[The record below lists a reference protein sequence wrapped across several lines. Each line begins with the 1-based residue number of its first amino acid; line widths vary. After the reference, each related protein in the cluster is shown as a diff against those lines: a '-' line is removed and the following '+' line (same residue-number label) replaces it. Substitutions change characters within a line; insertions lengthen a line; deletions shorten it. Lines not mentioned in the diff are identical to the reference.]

1 MYSFFK
7 EKKRLSITF
16 FAFLFSLTSF
26 AQLTTLSGTVNDT
39 TEKKPLAM
47 ASVNILRAK
56 DSVLVKTVRTSSKG
70 TFAVSN
76 IPAGNYIIMV
86 SYPQYA
92 DFTDKLMLSSEP
104 STLTIALDTKAHLL
118 KEVIVKNTVSAIRV
132 KGDTTEYKADS
143 FYVTPNA
150 DVQELLKKMPG
161 IQVNAKGEI
170 TAQGEKVNKVL
181 VDGEEFFSDDPAVV
195 TKNLRAD
202 VVDKVQVFD
211 KKSDQAVFTGIDDG
225 QKSKTINLQLKE
237 DKKNGYFG
245 KAEAGSNFNQ
255 FGNGKLM
262 TNAFKGKRKIAG
274 YVTTD
279 NTKFDNL
286 NWDEAQNYGD
296 GSGMITEFG
305 DGGMSMIMT
314 TSGDG
319 DEGGYTGFPNQQS
332 AGATFS
338 NKFEKG
344 SVNTSA
350 QYNRLLVNGI
360 TGSYSKTI
368 LPTNSIVNNTQ
379 STQRS
384 EKKKYKLNT
393 TDQWGTDSTG
403 LFKLT
408 LKAASVVS
416 ENTNSFSGGSYI
428 PETGAQLNGT
438 ARTTSNNTTDK
449 TLSGSL
455 SYRLRFAKKGR
466 TISVNS
472 DFNFGDKAQSGLL
485 NAHNDYFGAS
495 NVVVKSET
503 IAQNKELAQVTSATS
518 INGVYTEPLG
528 KNSFLILNYKI
539 GIAGNISERNTF
551 DAKAG
556 QQQIKVDSLSN
567 HFKFNTVNNS
577 GNISYR
583 YAVKKV
589 NFNIGTGIGAA
600 SYSLFDYATN
610 ASRTVRFT
618 NFIPSATFNFT
629 PKQQKKFVLSYLG
642 TTQNPTLLQIQP
654 IIDNTDPLN
663 ISVGNANL
671 RQSFTNK
678 FSFNFN
684 SFKVMKSKYIQFSGS
699 FSNTNDAIAT
709 ASTIDAF
716 GKSINQYINVDG
728 NYNYGAGFYYDFE
741 LFKGINFGVNTG
753 INGGRYNNIVNGIKN
768 ANDNTSTRLGMQLS
782 YWGDKKVNFWSS
794 FTASNNKTVS
804 SIRPGASTNYWSY
817 NNNSNFQFKFKKAK
831 FYIDLSTD
839 ITVYQKSAAFPSQR
853 NIYLVHPSLRKVI
866 SKNDKW
872 EAKLMVYDVFNQN
885 QFVDRNI
892 SSNFISETTNN
903 GIRRYAL
910 FSIIY
915 NFSKNGKPM
924 SMGF

>member
-1 MYSFFK
+1 MNLLFLGQ
-7 EKKRLSITF
+7 KRLTLTF
-16 FAFLFSLTSF
+16 FSVLFSLATF
-26 AQLTTLSGTVNDT
+26 AQNSSITGTVKDT
-39 TEKKPLAM
+39 TEKKNLAM

-70 TFAVSN
+70 EFA
-76 IPAGNYIIMV
+76 IERIAAGNYIVMV

-92 DFTDKLMLSSEP
+92 DFTDKITVGATPTVLN
-104 STLTIALDTKAHLL
+104 IAIDTKAHIL

-245 KAEAGSNFNQ
+245 KAEVGSNFNQ

-296 GSGMITEFG
+296 GGGITTEFG
-305 DGGMSMIMT
+305 DGGMSMVMI
-314 TSGDG
+314 SGDG
-319 DEGGYTGFPNQQS
+319 EDGGSTGFPNQQS

-338 NKFEKG
+338 NKFDKG

-350 QYNRLLVNGI
+350 QYNRLIVNGL
-360 TGSYSKTI
+360 TSSYSKTI
-368 LPTNSIVNNTQ
+368 LPNNSIVNNTN
-379 STQRS
+379 SSQRN
-384 EKKKYKLNT
+384 EKKKYKFTT

-408 LKAASVVS
+408 LKAANVLSD
-416 ENTNSFSGGSYI
+416 NITNFSGGSYI
-428 PETGAQLNGT
+428 PETGAQLNNT
-438 ARTTSNNTTDK
+438 ARTTSNSTNDK
-449 TLSGSL
+449 TLNGSI

-472 DFNFGDKAQSGLL
+472 DFNFGDKTQDGLL
-485 NAHNDYFGAS
+485 NAQNDYFNAS
-495 NVVVKSET
+495 NVVVKRET
-503 IAQNKELAQVTSATS
+503 IAQTKALSQLTSAGSVNT
-518 INGVYTEPLG
+518 VYTEPLG
-528 KNSFLILNYKI
+528 KNSFLIFNYKI
-539 GIAGNISERNTF
+539 GLAGNNSERNTF
-551 DAKAG
+551 DDRAG
-556 QQQIKVDSLSN
+556 QPKIKVDTLSN

-589 NFNIGTGIGAA
+589 NFNIGTGIGSAK
-600 SYSLFDYATN
+600 YSMFDYATN
-610 ASRTVRFT
+610 SSRTVNFT

-629 PKQQKKFVLSYLG
+629 PKQQKKLVLSYVG
-642 TTQNPTLLQIQP
+642 NTQNPTLLQIQP

-663 ISVGNANL
+663 ITVGNANL

-678 FSFNFN
+678 FSMNFN
-684 SFKVMKSKYIQFSGS
+684 SFKVMKSKYVQFSGS

-716 GKSINQYINVDG
+716 GKSINQYVNVDG

-741 LFKGINFGVNTG
+741 LYKGINFGVNTG
-753 INGGRYNNIVNGIKN
+753 VNGGRYNNIVNGIN
-768 ANDNTSTRLGMQLS
+768 NTNDNISTRLGIQLS
-782 YWGDKKVNFWSS
+782 YWGDKKINFWSS
-794 FTASNNKTVS
+794 FDASNNKTVS
-804 SIRPGASTNYWSY
+804 SIRQGASTNFWSY
-817 NNNSNFQFKFKKAK
+817 RNNSNVQFKFKKAK
-831 FYIDLSTD
+831 FFIDLSTD
-839 ITVYQKSAAFPSQR
+839 ITVYQKSAAFPNQR
-853 NIYLVHPSLRKVI
+853 NIYLVHPSMRKVI

-872 EAKLMVYDVFNQN
+872 EAKLMVYDLFNQN

-892 SSNFISETTNN
+892 TSNFISETTNN

>member
-1 MYSFFK
+1 MNLSFQGQK
-7 EKKRLSITF
+7 SL
-16 FAFLFSLTSF
+16 ALFLFSFLISVATF
-26 AQLTTLSGTVNDT
+26 AQISSIKGTVKDT
-39 TEKKPLAM
+39 TEKKVLSL
-47 ASVNILRAK
+47 ASVNVLRAK
-56 DSVLVKTVRTSSKG
+56 DSVLVKTVRTSNNG
-70 TFAVSN
+70 EFN
-76 IPAGNYIIMV
+76 IASLPVGDYIVMV

-92 DFTDKLMLSSEP
+92 DFTDKITLSSTP
-104 STLTIALDTKAHLL
+104 LTLSIAIDTKAHIL

-296 GSGMITEFG
+296 GGGITTEFG

-314 TSGDG
+314 SGDG
-319 DEGGYTGFPNQQS
+319 EEGGSTGFPNQQS

-338 NKFEKG
+338 NKFDKG

-350 QYNRLLVNGI
+350 QYNRLIVNGL
-360 TGSYSKTI
+360 TSSYSKTI
-368 LPTNSIVNNTQ
+368 LPTNSIVNNTN
-379 STQRS
+379 SAQRT
-384 EKKKYKLNT
+384 EKKKYKLST

-408 LKAASVVS
+408 LKAASVIS
-416 ENTNSFSGGSYI
+416 DNTNSFTGGSFI
-428 PETGAQLNGT
+428 PETGANLNNT
-438 ARTTSNNTTDK
+438 ARTTRNSTNDK
-449 TLSGSL
+449 TLNGSL

-472 DFNFGDKAQSGLL
+472 DFNFGDKTQDGLL
-485 NAHNDYFGAS
+485 QAQNDYFNAS
-495 NVVVKSET
+495 NVIIKQET
-503 IAQNKELAQVTSATS
+503 IAQTKALTQLTSAGS
-518 INGVYTEPLG
+518 VNSVYTEPLG
-528 KNSFLILNYKI
+528 KNSFLIFNYKI
-539 GIAGNISERNTF
+539 GLAGNNSERNTF
-551 DAKAG
+551 DDRAG
-556 QQQIKVDSLSN
+556 QPKIKVDTLSN

-589 NFNIGTGIGAA
+589 NFNIGTGIGSAK
-600 SYSLFDYATN
+600 YSLFDYATN
-610 ASRTVRFT
+610 ASRAVNFT

-629 PKQQKKFVLSYLG
+629 PKQQKKFILSYVG
-642 TTQNPTLLQIQP
+642 NTQNPSLLQIQP

-663 ISVGNANL
+663 ITVGNANL
-671 RQSFTNK
+671 RQSFTNR
-678 FSFNFN
+678 FSFNYTT
-684 SFKVMKSKYIQFSGS
+684 FKIIKNKYIQLSGS

-709 ASTIDAF
+709 SSTIDAF
-716 GKSINQYINVDG
+716 GKSVNQYVNVDG
-728 NYNYGAGFYYDFE
+728 NYNYGSGFYYDFE
-741 LFKGINFGVNTG
+741 LFKGINFGMNTG

-768 ANDNTSTRLGMQLS
+768 TNDNISTRFGISFSQ
-782 YWGDKKVNFWSS
+782 WGDKKINFWSS
-794 FTASNNKTVS
+794 FDASNNKTVS
-804 SIRPGASTNYWSY
+804 SIRPGASTNFWTYR
-817 NNNSNFQFKFKKAK
+817 NNANIQFKFKKAK
-831 FYIDLSTD
+831 FFIDLSTD
-839 ITVYQKSAAFPSQR
+839 ITVYQKTATFPNQR
-853 NIYLVHPSLRKVI
+853 NIYLVHPSMRKVI

-872 EAKLMVYDVFNQN
+872 EAKLMIYDIFNQN

-892 SSNFISETTNN
+892 TSNFISETTNN

>member
-1 MYSFFK
+1 MYLSFQGQK
-7 EKKRLSITF
+7 SLALT
-16 FAFLFSLTSF
+16 LFSFLISFATF
-26 AQLTTLSGTVNDT
+26 AQLSSIKGSVKDT
-39 TEKKPLAM
+39 TEKKVLYL
-47 ASVNILRAK
+47 ASVNVLRAK
-56 DSVLVKTVRTSSKG
+56 DSVLVKTVRTSNNG
-70 TFAVSN
+70 EFN
-76 IPAGNYIIMV
+76 IASLPVGNYIVMV

-92 DFTDKLMLSSEP
+92 DFTDKITVGAAPTVLN
-104 STLTIALDTKAHLL
+104 IAIDTKAHIL

-161 IQVNAKGEI
+161 IQVNARGEI

-237 DKKNGYFG
+237 DKKNGFFG

-296 GSGMITEFG
+296 GSGMVTEFG

-314 TSGDG
+314 SGDG
-319 DEGGYTGFPNQQS
+319 EEGGSTGFPNQQS
-332 AGATFS
+332 AGATYS
-338 NKFEKG
+338 NKFDKG

-350 QYNRLLVNGI
+350 QYNRLIVNGL
-360 TGSYSKTI
+360 TSSYSKTI
-368 LPTNSIVNNTQ
+368 LPTNSIVN
-379 STQRS
+379 STNSEQRT
-384 EKKKYKLNT
+384 EKKKYKLST

-408 LKAASVVS
+408 LKAANVISD
-416 ENTNSFSGGSYI
+416 NTTSFTGGSFI
-428 PETGAQLNGT
+428 PETGANLNNT
-438 ARTTSNNTTDK
+438 SRTTSNSTNDK
-449 TLSGSL
+449 TLNGSL

-466 TISVNS
+466 TISINS
-472 DFNFGDKAQSGLL
+472 DFNFGDKAQDGLL
-485 NAHNDYFGAS
+485 QAQNDYFNAS
-495 NVVVKSET
+495 NVIIKQET
-503 IAQNKELAQVTSATS
+503 IAQTKSLSHLTSAGS
-518 INGVYTEPLG
+518 VNSVYTEPLG
-528 KNSFLILNYKI
+528 KNSFLIFNYKI
-539 GIAGNISERNTF
+539 GLAGNNSERNTF
-551 DAKAG
+551 DDRVG
-556 QQQIKVDSLSN
+556 QPKIKVDTLSN

-589 NFNIGTGIGAA
+589 NFNIGTGIGSAK
-600 SYSLFDYATN
+600 YSLFDYATN
-610 ASRTVRFT
+610 ASRSVNFT

-629 PKQQKKFVLSYLG
+629 PKQQKKFILSYVG
-642 TTQNPTLLQIQP
+642 NTQNPSLLQIQP

-663 ISVGNANL
+663 ITVGNANL

-678 FSFNFN
+678 FSFNYTT
-684 SFKVMKSKYIQFSGS
+684 FKIIKNKYVQLSGS

-709 ASTIDAF
+709 SSTIDAF
-716 GKSINQYINVDG
+716 GKSVNQYVNVDG
-728 NYNYGAGFYYDFE
+728 NYNYGSGFYYDFE
-741 LFKGINFGVNTG
+741 LFKGINFGMNTG

-768 ANDNTSTRLGMQLS
+768 TNDNISTRFGISFSQ
-782 YWGDKKVNFWSS
+782 WGDKKINFWSS
-794 FTASNNKTVS
+794 FDASNNKTVS
-804 SIRPGASTNYWSY
+804 SIRPGASTNFWTYR
-817 NNNSNFQFKFKKAK
+817 NNANIQFKFKKAK
-831 FYIDLSTD
+831 FFIDLNTD
-839 ITVYQKSAAFPSQR
+839 ITVYQKTAAFPSQR
-853 NIYLVHPSLRKVI
+853 NIYLVHPSMRKVI

-872 EAKLMVYDVFNQN
+872 EAKLMIYDIFNQN

-892 SSNFISETTNN
+892 TSNFISETTNN

-910 FSIIY
+910 FSIVY

>member
-1 MYSFFK
+1 MNLSFQGQK
-7 EKKRLSITF
+7 SLALT
-16 FAFLFSLTSF
+16 LFSFLISF
-26 AQLTTLSGTVNDT
+26 ATFAQISSIKGTVKDT
-39 TEKKPLAM
+39 TEKKVLYL
-47 ASVNILRAK
+47 ASVNVLRAK
-56 DSVLVKTVRTSSKG
+56 DSVLVKTVRTSNNGEFSIASI
-70 TFAVSN
+70 AV
-76 IPAGNYIIMV
+76 GDYIIMV

-92 DFTDKLMLSSEP
+92 DFTDKITVSATPTVLN
-104 STLTIALDTKAHLL
+104 IAIDTKAHIL

-161 IQVNAKGEI
+161 IQVNARGEI

-296 GSGMITEFG
+296 GGGITTEFG

-314 TSGDG
+314 SGDG
-319 DEGGYTGFPNQQS
+319 EEGGSTGFPSQQS
-332 AGATFS
+332 AGATYS
-338 NKFEKG
+338 NKFDKG

-350 QYNRLLVNGI
+350 QYNRLIVNGL
-360 TGSYSKTI
+360 TSSYSKTI
-368 LPTNSIVNNTQ
+368 LPTNSIINNTN
-379 STQRS
+379 SSQRN
-384 EKKKYKLNT
+384 EKKKYKFTT

-408 LKAASVVS
+408 LKAANVLSD
-416 ENTNSFSGGSYI
+416 NITNFSGGSYI
-428 PETGAQLNGT
+428 AESSAPLNNT
-438 ARTTSNNTTDK
+438 ARTTSNSTNDK
-449 TLSGSL
+449 TLNGSI
-455 SYRLRFAKKGR
+455 SYRMRFAKKGR

-472 DFNFGDKAQSGLL
+472 DFNFGDKTQDGLL
-485 NAHNDYFGAS
+485 NAQNDYFNAS
-495 NVVVKSET
+495 NVIIKQET
-503 IAQNKELAQVTSATS
+503 IAQTKSLSQLTSAGSVNT
-518 INGVYTEPLG
+518 VYTEPLG
-528 KNSFLILNYKI
+528 KNSFLIFNYKI
-539 GIAGNISERNTF
+539 GLAGNNSERNTF
-551 DAKAG
+551 DDRVG
-556 QQQIKVDSLSN
+556 QPKIKVDTLSN
-567 HFKFNTVNNS
+567 HFKFNTINNS

-589 NFNIGTGIGAA
+589 NFNIGTGIGSAK
-600 SYSLFDYATN
+600 YSLFDYATN
-610 ASRTVRFT
+610 ASRAVNFT
-618 NFIPSATFNFT
+618 NFIPSATFNYT
-629 PKQQKKFVLSYLG
+629 PKQQKKFILSYVG
-642 TTQNPTLLQIQP
+642 NTQNPSLLQIQP

-663 ISVGNANL
+663 ITVGNANL

-678 FSFNFN
+678 FSFNYN
-684 SFKVMKSKYIQFSGS
+684 SFKVMKSKYVQLSGS

-709 ASTIDAF
+709 ASNIDAF
-716 GKSINQYINVDG
+716 GKSVNQYVNVDG
-728 NYNYGAGFYYDFE
+728 NYNYGTGFYYDFE
-741 LFKGINFGVNTG
+741 LFKGVNFGMNTG

-768 ANDNTSTRLGMQLS
+768 TNDNISTRFGISFSQ
-782 YWGDKKVNFWSS
+782 WGDKKINFWSS
-794 FTASNNKTVS
+794 FDASNNKTVS
-804 SIRPGASTNYWSY
+804 SIRPGASTNFWTYR
-817 NNNSNFQFKFKKAK
+817 NNANIQFKFKKAK
-831 FYIDLSTD
+831 FFIDLNTD
-839 ITVYQKSAAFPSQR
+839 ITVYQKTAAFPSQR
-853 NIYLVHPSLRKVI
+853 NIYLVHPSMRKVI

-872 EAKLMVYDVFNQN
+872 EAKLMIYDIFNQN
-885 QFVDRNI
+885 QFVDRSI
-892 SSNFISETTNN
+892 TSNFISETANN

-910 FSIIY
+910 FSIVY

-924 SMGF
+924 SMGW

>member
-1 MYSFFK
+1 
-7 EKKRLSITF
+7 
-16 FAFLFSLTSF
+16 
-26 AQLTTLSGTVNDT
+26 
-39 TEKKPLAM
+39 
-47 ASVNILRAK
+47 
-56 DSVLVKTVRTSSKG
+56 
-70 TFAVSN
+70 
-76 IPAGNYIIMV
+76 
-86 SYPQYA
+86 
-92 DFTDKLMLSSEP
+92 
-104 STLTIALDTKAHLL
+104 
-118 KEVIVKNTVSAIRV
+118 
-132 KGDTTEYKADS
+132 
-143 FYVTPNA
+143 
-150 DVQELLKKMPG
+150 
-161 IQVNAKGEI
+161 
-170 TAQGEKVNKVL
+170 
-181 VDGEEFFSDDPAVV
+181 
-195 TKNLRAD
+195 
-202 VVDKVQVFD
+202 
-211 KKSDQAVFTGIDDG
+211 
-225 QKSKTINLQLKE
+225 
-237 DKKNGYFG
+237 
-245 KAEAGSNFNQ
+245 
-255 FGNGKLM
+255 
-262 TNAFKGKRKIAG
+262 
-274 YVTTD
+274 
-279 NTKFDNL
+279 
-286 NWDEAQNYGD
+286 
-296 GSGMITEFG
+296 
-305 DGGMSMIMT
+305 
-314 TSGDG
+314 
-319 DEGGYTGFPNQQS
+319 
-332 AGATFS
+332 
-338 NKFEKG
+338 
-344 SVNTSA
+344 
-350 QYNRLLVNGI
+350 
-360 TGSYSKTI
+360 
-368 LPTNSIVNNTQ
+368 
-379 STQRS
+379 
-384 EKKKYKLNT
+384 
-393 TDQWGTDSTG
+393 
-403 LFKLT
+403 
-408 LKAASVVS
+408 
-416 ENTNSFSGGSYI
+416 
-428 PETGAQLNGT
+428 
-438 ARTTSNNTTDK
+438 
-449 TLSGSL
+449 
-455 SYRLRFAKKGR
+455 
-466 TISVNS
+466 
-472 DFNFGDKAQSGLL
+472 
-485 NAHNDYFGAS
+485 
-495 NVVVKSET
+495 
-503 IAQNKELAQVTSATS
+503 
-518 INGVYTEPLG
+518 
-528 KNSFLILNYKI
+528 
-539 GIAGNISERNTF
+539 
-551 DAKAG
+551 
-556 QQQIKVDSLSN
+556 
-567 HFKFNTVNNS
+567 
-577 GNISYR
+577 
-583 YAVKKV
+583 
-589 NFNIGTGIGAA
+589 A
-600 SYSLFDYATN
+600 SYSLFDYAAN

>member
-1 MYSFFK
+1 MYLSFQRHK
-7 EKKRLSITF
+7 GLALT
-16 FAFLFSLTSF
+16 LFSFLISVATF
-26 AQLTTLSGTVNDT
+26 AQISSIKGTVKDT
-39 TEKKPLAM
+39 TEKKVLSL
-47 ASVNILRAK
+47 ASVNVLRAK
-56 DSVLVKTVRTSSKG
+56 DSVLVKTVRTSNNGEFSIASI
-70 TFAVSN
+70 AV
-76 IPAGNYIIMV
+76 GDYIVMV

-92 DFTDKLMLSSEP
+92 DFTDKITVEGTPLTLS
-104 STLTIALDTKAHLL
+104 IAIDTKAHIL

-245 KAEAGSNFNQ
+245 KADAGSNFNQ

-262 TNAFKGKRKIAG
+262 SNAFKGKRKIAG

-296 GSGMITEFG
+296 GGGMVTEFN
-305 DGGMSMIMT
+305 DGGMSMIFN
-314 TSGDG
+314 SEGD
-319 DEGGYTGFPNQQS
+319 DGGSTGFPNQQS
-332 AGATFS
+332 AGATYS
-338 NKFEKG
+338 NKFDKG

-350 QYNRLLVNGI
+350 QYNRLIVNGL
-360 TGSYSKTI
+360 TSSYSKTI
-368 LPTNSIVNNTQ
+368 LPTNSIVNNTN
-379 STQRS
+379 STQRN
-384 EKKKYKLNT
+384 EKKKYKFTT

-408 LKAASVVS
+408 LKAANVLSD
-416 ENTNSFSGGSYI
+416 NTSSFAGSSFI
-428 PETGAQLNGT
+428 PETGLKLNNT
-438 ARTTSNNTTDK
+438 ARTTSNSTNDK
-449 TLSGSL
+449 TLNGSL

-472 DFNFGDKAQSGLL
+472 DFNFGDKLQDGLL
-485 NAHNDYFGAS
+485 NAQNEFFDAS
-495 NVVVKSET
+495 NVIVKQET
-503 IAQNKELAQVTSATS
+503 IAQTKALTQLTSAGSVNT
-518 INGVYTEPLG
+518 VYTEPLG
-528 KNSFLILNYKI
+528 KNSFLIFNYKI
-539 GIAGNISERNTF
+539 GLAGNNSERNTF
-551 DAKAG
+551 DTKAG
-556 QQQIKVDSLSN
+556 QPKIKVDTLSN

-589 NFNIGTGIGAA
+589 NFNIGTGVGSAN
-600 SYSLFDYATN
+600 YSMFDYATN
-610 ASRTVRFT
+610 ANRSINFT

-629 PKQQKKFVLSYLG
+629 PKQQKKLILSYVG
-642 TTQNPTLLQIQP
+642 NTQNPSLLQIQP

-671 RQSFTNK
+671 RQSFTNRV
-678 FSFNFN
+678 SFNFN
-684 SFKVMKSKYIQFSGS
+684 SFKVMKSKYVQLNGS

-716 GKSINQYINVDG
+716 GKSVNQYVNVDG
-728 NYNYGAGFYYDFE
+728 NYNYSTGVYYGFDLY
-741 LFKGINFGVNTG
+741 KGINLGMNTG

-768 ANDNTSTRLGMQLS
+768 TNDNISSRFSVELS
-782 YWGDKKVNFWSS
+782 YWGDKKVNFWSN
-794 FTASNNKTVS
+794 FEASNNKTVS
-804 SIRPGASTNYWSY
+804 SIRPGASTNFWSY
-817 NNNSNFQFKFKKAK
+817 RNNSNVQLKFKKAK
-831 FYIDLSTD
+831 FFIDLSTD

-853 NIYLVHPSLRKVI
+853 NIFLVHPSMRKVI

-872 EAKLMVYDVFNQN
+872 EAKLMIYDIFNQN

-892 SSNFISETTNN
+892 TSNFISETANN

-915 NFSKNGKPM
+915 NFSKNGKPV

>member
-1 MYSFFK
+1 MYSFIK
-7 EKKRLSITF
+7 EKKRLSITL
-16 FAFLFSLTSF
+16 FAFLFSLSSF
-26 AQLTTLSGTVNDT
+26 AQLTNFSGTVNDT

-47 ASVNILRAK
+47 ASVNILSVK
-56 DSVLVKTVRTSSKG
+56 DSLLVKTVRTSSKG
-70 TFAVSN
+70 AFSISS
-76 IPAGNYIIMV
+76 IPVGNYIIMV

-92 DFTDKLMLSSEP
+92 DFTDKLTLSAAP
-104 STLTIALDTKAHLL
+104 TTLNIALDTKAHLL

-245 KAEAGSNFNQ
+245 KAEAGSNFSQ
-255 FGNGKLM
+255 YGSGKVM

-296 GSGMITEFG
+296 GAGMVTEFG
-305 DGGMSMIMT
+305 DGGMSMMI
-314 TSGDG
+314 TSGEG
-319 DEGGYTGFPNQQS
+319 EEGGSTGFPNQQS

-384 EKKKYKLNT
+384 EKKKYKINT

-416 ENTNSFSGGSYI
+416 DNTNSFGGASYI

-438 ARTTSNNTTDK
+438 ARTTSNNTKDK

-466 TISVNS
+466 TISVNT
-472 DFNFGDKAQSGLL
+472 DFNFGDKGQNGFL

-495 NVVVKSET
+495 NVVIKTET
-503 IAQNKELAQVTSATS
+503 IAQAKELAQVTSATS
-518 INGVYTEPLG
+518 INSIYTEPLG
-528 KNSFLILNYKI
+528 KNSFLIFNYKI
-539 GIAGNISERNTF
+539 GLAGNNSERITF

-610 ASRTVRFT
+610 ANRTVNFT

-629 PKQQKKFVLSYLG
+629 PKQQKKFVLSYVG

-663 ISVGNANL
+663 ITVGNANL
-671 RQSFTNK
+671 RQSFTNR

-684 SFKVMKSKYIQFSGS
+684 SFKVMKNKYIQFSGS

-709 ASTIDAF
+709 SSTIDAF

-741 LFKGINFGVNTG
+741 LYKGINFGMNTG

-768 ANDNTSTRLGMQLS
+768 TNDNTSSRIGMQLS

-804 SIRPGASTNYWSY
+804 SIRPGASTNYWNY

-839 ITVYQKSAAFPSQR
+839 ITVYQKSAAFPNQR
-853 NIYLVHPSLRKVI
+853 NIYLVHPSMRKVI

-872 EAKLMVYDVFNQN
+872 EAKLMIYDLFNQN

>member
-1 MYSFFK
+1 MYLFCK
-7 EKKRLSITF
+7 EKKRLSITL
-16 FAFLFSLTSF
+16 FAFLFSISSF

-47 ASVNILRAK
+47 ASVNILKAK
-56 DSVLVKTVRTSSKG
+56 DSVLVKTVRTSSNG
-70 TFAVSN
+70 AFTISS

-92 DFTDKLMLSSEP
+92 DFTDKIILGVAP
-104 STLTIALDTKAHLL
+104 TTLKIALDTKAHLL

-255 FGNGKLM
+255 YGSGKLM

-296 GSGMITEFG
+296 GGGMITEFG

-314 TSGDG
+314 SGDG
-319 DEGGYTGFPNQQS
+319 EEGGSTGFPNQQS

-338 NKFEKG
+338 NKFDKG

-368 LPTNSIVNNTQ
+368 LPTNSIVNNTF
-379 STQRS
+379 STQRT

-416 ENTNSFSGGSYI
+416 DNTNSFSGTSYI

-438 ARTTSNNTTDK
+438 ARTTSNNTNDK
-449 TLSGSL
+449 TLNGSL

-472 DFNFGDKAQSGLL
+472 DFNFGDKTQDGLL
-485 NAHNDYFGAS
+485 NAQNDYFGAS
-495 NVVVKSET
+495 NVVIKRET
-503 IAQNKELAQVTSATS
+503 IAQAKELAQLTSAGS
-518 INGVYTEPLG
+518 VSSVYTEPLG
-528 KNSFLILNYKI
+528 KNSFLIFNYKI
-539 GIAGNISERNTF
+539 GLAGNNSERTTY

-556 QQQIKVDSLSN
+556 QQHIKVDSLSN

-577 GNISYR
+577 GSISYR

-589 NFNIGTGIGAA
+589 NFNIGTGIGSAK
-600 SYSLFDYATN
+600 YSLFDYATN
-610 ASRTVRFT
+610 ANRNVSFT

-629 PKQQKKFVLSYLG
+629 PKQQKKFILSYVG
-642 TTQNPTLLQIQP
+642 NTQNPSLLQIQP

-663 ISVGNANL
+663 ITVGNANL
-671 RQSFTNK
+671 KQSFTNR
-678 FSFNFN
+678 FSFNYTT
-684 SFKVMKSKYIQFSGS
+684 FKIIKNKYIQLSGS

-709 ASTIDAF
+709 SSSIDAF
-716 GKSINQYINVDG
+716 GKSINQYVNIDG
-728 NYNYGAGFYYDFE
+728 NYNYGTGFYYDFE
-741 LFKGINFGVNTG
+741 LYKGINFGMNTG

-768 ANDNTSTRLGMQLS
+768 TNDNISTRFGISFSQ
-782 YWGDKKVNFWSS
+782 WGDKKISFWSS

-804 SIRPGASTNYWSY
+804 SIRPVASTNYWSY
-817 NNNSNFQFKFKKAK
+817 NNNSNIQFKFKKAK
-831 FYIDLSTD
+831 FFIDLSTD
-839 ITVYQKSAAFPSQR
+839 ITVYQKSVAFPSQR
-853 NIYLVHPSLRKVI
+853 NIYLVHPSMRKVI

-872 EAKLMVYDVFNQN
+872 EAKLMVYDLFNQN

-892 SSNFISETTNN
+892 TSNFISETTNN

>member
-1 MYSFFK
+1 MISFFK
-7 EKKRLSITF
+7 AKKRLSVTL
-16 FAFLFSLTSF
+16 FAFLFSLSSF
-26 AQLTTLSGTVNDT
+26 AQYTTVSGTVKDT
-39 TEKKPLAM
+39 TEKKNLAM

-70 TFAVSN
+70 EFAVER
-76 IPAGNYIIMV
+76 IAAGNYIIMV

-92 DFTDKLMLSSEP
+92 DFTDQITVGATPTVLN
-104 STLTIALDTKAHLL
+104 IAIDTKAHIL

-296 GSGMITEFG
+296 GGGITTEFG
-305 DGGMSMIMT
+305 DGGMSMVMI
-314 TSGDG
+314 SGDG
-319 DEGGYTGFPNQQS
+319 EEGGSTGFPNQQS

-338 NKFEKG
+338 NKFDKG

-350 QYNRLLVNGI
+350 QYNRLIVNGI

-368 LPTNSIVNNTQ
+368 LPTNSIINNTF
-379 STQRS
+379 STQRN
-384 EKKKYKLNT
+384 EKKKYKFTT

-408 LKAASVVS
+408 LKAANVLSD
-416 ENTNSFSGGSYI
+416 NINSFSGGSYI
-428 PETGAQLNGT
+428 PETGAQLNNT
-438 ARTTSNNTTDK
+438 ARTTSNSTNDK
-449 TLSGSL
+449 TLNGTI

-472 DFNFGDKAQSGLL
+472 DFNFGDKTQDGLL
-485 NAHNDYFGAS
+485 NAQNDYFNAS
-495 NVVVKSET
+495 NVIVKQET
-503 IAQNKELAQVTSATS
+503 IAQTKALTQLTSAGSVNT
-518 INGVYTEPLG
+518 VYTEPLG
-528 KNSFLILNYKI
+528 KNSFLIFNYKI
-539 GIAGNISERNTF
+539 GLAGNNSERNTF
-551 DAKAG
+551 DDRAG
-556 QQQIKVDSLSN
+556 QPKIKVDTLSN

-589 NFNIGTGIGAA
+589 NFNIGTGIGSAK
-600 SYSLFDYATN
+600 YSLFDYATN
-610 ASRTVRFT
+610 ASRTVNFT
-618 NFIPSATFNFT
+618 NFIPSATFKFT
-629 PKQQKKFVLSYLG
+629 PKQQKSLVLNYVG
-642 TTQNPTLLQIQP
+642 NTQNPSLLQIQP

-663 ISVGNANL
+663 ITVGNANL

-678 FSFNFN
+678 FSMNFN
-684 SFKVMKSKYIQFSGS
+684 SFKVMKSKYVQFSGS

-716 GKSINQYINVDG
+716 GKSVNQYVNVDG
-728 NYNYGAGFYYDFE
+728 NYNYGSGFYYDFE
-741 LFKGINFGVNTG
+741 IYKGINFGVNTG
-753 INGGRYNNIVNGIKN
+753 VNGGRYNNIVNGIKN
-768 ANDNTSTRLGMQLS
+768 TNDNISTRLGIQLS

-794 FTASNNKTVS
+794 FGASNNKTVF
-804 SIRPGASTNYWSY
+804 SIRPGASTNFWSY
-817 NNNSNFQFKFKKAK
+817 TNNSNIQFKFKKAK
-831 FYIDLSTD
+831 FFIDLSTD
-839 ITVYQKSAAFPSQR
+839 IVVYQKSVAFPNQR
-853 NIYLVHPSLRKVI
+853 NIYLVHPSMRKVI

-872 EAKLMVYDVFNQN
+872 EAKLMVYDLFNQN

-892 SSNFISETTNN
+892 TSNFISETTNN

-915 NFSKNGKPM
+915 NFSKNGKPV

>member
-1 MYSFFK
+1 MYLSFQGQ
-7 EKKRLSITF
+7 KRLSITLF
-16 FAFLFSLTSF
+16 CVLFSLATF
-26 AQLTTLSGTVNDT
+26 AQNSSISGTVKDT
-39 TEKKPLAM
+39 TEKKNLAL

-56 DSVLVKTVRTSSKG
+56 DSVLVKTARTSNNGEFSI
-70 TFAVSN
+70 ASLPV
-76 IPAGNYIIMV
+76 GNYIIMV

-92 DFTDKLMLSSEP
+92 DFTDKITVEGTPLTLS
-104 STLTIALDTKAHLL
+104 IAIDTKAHIL

-296 GSGMITEFG
+296 GGGITTEFG

-314 TSGDG
+314 SGDG
-319 DEGGYTGFPNQQS
+319 EEGGSTGFPNQQS

-338 NKFEKG
+338 NKFDKG

-350 QYNRLLVNGI
+350 QYNRLIVNGI

-368 LPTNSIVNNTQ
+368 LPTNSIINNTF
-379 STQRS
+379 STQRN
-384 EKKKYKLNT
+384 EKKKYKFTT

-408 LKAASVVS
+408 LKAANVLSD
-416 ENTNSFSGGSYI
+416 NINSFSGASYI
-428 PETGAQLNGT
+428 PETGAQLNNT
-438 ARTTSNNTTDK
+438 ARTTSNSTNDK
-449 TLSGSL
+449 ILNGSI

-472 DFNFGDKAQSGLL
+472 DFNFGDKTQNGLL
-485 NAHNDYFGAS
+485 NAQNDYFNAS
-495 NVVVKSET
+495 NVIIKQEN
-503 IAQNKELAQVTSATS
+503 IAQTKSLSQLTSAGSVNT
-518 INGVYTEPLG
+518 VYTEPLG
-528 KNSFLILNYKI
+528 KNSFLIFNYKI
-539 GIAGNISERNTF
+539 GLAGNNSERNTF
-551 DAKAG
+551 DDRAG
-556 QQQIKVDSLSN
+556 QPKIKVDTLSN

-589 NFNIGTGIGAA
+589 NFNIGTGVGSAK
-600 SYSLFDYATN
+600 YSMFDYATN
-610 ASRTVRFT
+610 ANRAVNFT

-629 PKQQKKFVLSYLG
+629 PKQQKKFVLSYVG
-642 TTQNPTLLQIQP
+642 NTQNPSLLQIQP

-663 ISVGNANL
+663 ITVGNANL
-671 RQSFTNK
+671 RQSFTNR
-678 FSFNFN
+678 FSFNYN
-684 SFKVMKSKYIQFSGS
+684 SFKVMKSKYVQFSGS

-709 ASTIDAF
+709 SSTIDAF
-716 GKSINQYINVDG
+716 GKSVNQYVNVDG
-728 NYNYGAGFYYDFE
+728 NYNYGSGFYYDFE
-741 LFKGINFGVNTG
+741 LYKGINFGVNTG
-753 INGGRYNNIVNGIKN
+753 VNGGRYNNIVNGIKN
-768 ANDNTSTRLGMQLS
+768 TNDNISTRLGIQLS
-782 YWGDKKVNFWSS
+782 YWGDKKINFWSS
-794 FTASNNKTVS
+794 FEASNNKTVS
-804 SIRPGASTNYWSY
+804 SIRPGASTNFWSY
-817 NNNSNFQFKFKKAK
+817 RNNSNVQLKFKKAK
-831 FYIDLSTD
+831 FFIDLSTD

-853 NIYLVHPSLRKVI
+853 NIYLVHPSMRKVI

-872 EAKLMVYDVFNQN
+872 EAKLMIYDIFNQN

-892 SSNFISETTNN
+892 TSNFISETANN

-910 FSIIY
+910 FSIVY
-915 NFSKNGKPM
+915 NFSKNGKPV
-924 SMGF
+924 SMGW

>member
-1 MYSFFK
+1 MNLSFQGQK
-7 EKKRLSITF
+7 SLAI
-16 FAFLFSLTSF
+16 FLFSFLISVATF
-26 AQLTTLSGTVNDT
+26 AQISSIKGTVKDT
-39 TEKKPLAM
+39 TEKKVLYL
-47 ASVNILRAK
+47 ASVNVLRAK
-56 DSVLVKTVRTSSKG
+56 DSVLVKTVRTSNNG
-70 TFAVSN
+70 EFN
-76 IPAGNYIIMV
+76 IASLPVGDYIVMV

-92 DFTDKLMLSSEP
+92 DFTDKITLSSTP
-104 STLTIALDTKAHLL
+104 LTLSIAIDTKAHIL

-296 GSGMITEFG
+296 GGGITTEFG

-314 TSGDG
+314 SGDG
-319 DEGGYTGFPNQQS
+319 EEGGSTGFPNQQS

-338 NKFEKG
+338 NKFDKG
-344 SVNTSA
+344 SVNSSA
-350 QYNRLLVNGI
+350 QYNRLIVNGL
-360 TGSYSKTI
+360 TSSYSKTI
-368 LPTNSIVNNTQ
+368 LPTNSIVNNTN
-379 STQRS
+379 SAQRN
-384 EKKKYKLNT
+384 EKKKYKLST

-408 LKAASVVS
+408 LKAASVIS
-416 ENTNSFSGGSYI
+416 DNTNSFTGGSFI
-428 PETGAQLNGT
+428 PETGANLNNT
-438 ARTTSNNTTDK
+438 ARTTRNSTNDK
-449 TLSGSL
+449 TLNGSL

-472 DFNFGDKAQSGLL
+472 DFNFGDKTQDGLL
-485 NAHNDYFGAS
+485 QAQNDYFNAS
-495 NVVVKSET
+495 NVIIKQET
-503 IAQNKELAQVTSATS
+503 IAQTKALTQLTSAGS
-518 INGVYTEPLG
+518 VNSVYTEPLG
-528 KNSFLILNYKI
+528 KNSFLIFNYKI
-539 GIAGNISERNTF
+539 GLAGNNSERNTF
-551 DAKAG
+551 DDRSG
-556 QQQIKVDSLSN
+556 QSKIRVDTLSN

-589 NFNIGTGIGAA
+589 NFNIGTGIGSAK
-600 SYSLFDYATN
+600 YSLFDYATN
-610 ASRTVRFT
+610 ASRAVNFT

-629 PKQQKKFVLSYLG
+629 PKQQKKFILSYVG
-642 TTQNPTLLQIQP
+642 NTQNPSLLQIQP

-663 ISVGNANL
+663 ITVGNANL
-671 RQSFTNK
+671 RQSFTNR
-678 FSFNFN
+678 FSFNYTT
-684 SFKVMKSKYIQFSGS
+684 FKIIKNKYIQLSGS

-709 ASTIDAF
+709 SSNIDAF
-716 GKSINQYINVDG
+716 GKSVNQYVNVDG
-728 NYNYGAGFYYDFE
+728 NYNYGSGFYYDFE
-741 LFKGINFGVNTG
+741 LFKGINFGMNTG

-768 ANDNTSTRLGMQLS
+768 TNDNISTRFGISFSQ
-782 YWGDKKVNFWSS
+782 WGDKKINFWTN
-794 FTASNNKTVS
+794 FDASNNKTVS
-804 SIRPGASTNYWSY
+804 SIRPGAYTNFWTYR
-817 NNNSNFQFKFKKAK
+817 NNANIQFKFKKAK
-831 FYIDLSTD
+831 FFIDLYTD
-839 ITVYQKSAAFPSQR
+839 ITVYQKSAAFPNQR
-853 NIYLVHPSLRKVI
+853 NIYIVQPSMRKVI

-872 EAKLMVYDVFNQN
+872 EAKLMIYDIFNQN

-892 SSNFISETTNN
+892 TSNFISETTNN

-910 FSIIY
+910 FSIVY

>member
-1 MYSFFK
+1 MISFFK
-7 EKKRLSITF
+7 GKKRLSITL
-16 FAFLFSLTSF
+16 FAFLISLSSF
-26 AQLTTLSGTVNDT
+26 AQYTTVSGTVKDT
-39 TEKKPLAM
+39 TEKKNLAL
-47 ASVNILRAK
+47 ASVNIVRAK

-70 TFAVSN
+70 EFA
-76 IPAGNYIIMV
+76 IERIAAGNYIIMV

-92 DFTDKLMLSSEP
+92 DFTDKITVGATPTVLNI
-104 STLTIALDTKAHLL
+104 TIDTKAHIL

-211 KKSDQAVFTGIDDG
+211 KKSDQSVFTGIDDG

-286 NWDEAQNYGD
+286 NWDESQNYGD
-296 GSGMITEFG
+296 GGGMVTEFG

-314 TSGDG
+314 SGDG
-319 DEGGYTGFPNQQS
+319 EEGGSTGFPNQQS

-338 NKFEKG
+338 NKFDKG

-350 QYNRLLVNGI
+350 QYNRLIVNGI

-368 LPTNSIVNNTQ
+368 LPTNSIINNTF
-379 STQRS
+379 STQRN
-384 EKKKYKLNT
+384 EKKKYKFTT

-408 LKAASVVS
+408 LKAANVISD
-416 ENTNSFSGGSYI
+416 NANSFSGGSYI
-428 PETGAQLNGT
+428 PETGAQLNNT
-438 ARTTSNNTTDK
+438 ARTTTNSTNDK
-449 TLSGSL
+449 TLNGTI
-455 SYRLRFAKKGR
+455 SYRMRFAKKGR

-472 DFNFGDKAQSGLL
+472 DFNFGDKTQDGLL
-485 NAHNDYFGAS
+485 NAQNDYFNAS
-495 NVVVKSET
+495 NVIIKQET
-503 IAQNKELAQVTSATS
+503 IAQTKALSQLTSAGSVNT
-518 INGVYTEPLG
+518 VYTEPLG
-528 KNSFLILNYKI
+528 KNSFLIFNYKI
-539 GIAGNISERNTF
+539 GLAGNNSERNTF
-551 DAKAG
+551 DDRAG
-556 QQQIKVDSLSN
+556 QPKIKVDTLSN

-589 NFNIGTGIGAA
+589 NFNIGTGLGSAK
-600 SYSLFDYATN
+600 YTMFDYATN
-610 ASRTVRFT
+610 ASRAVNFT

-629 PKQQKKFVLSYLG
+629 PKQQKKFVLSYVG
-642 TTQNPTLLQIQP
+642 NTQNPTLLQIQP

-663 ISVGNANL
+663 ITVGNANL
-671 RQSFTNK
+671 RQSFTNR
-678 FSFNFN
+678 FSFNYN
-684 SFKVMKSKYIQFSGS
+684 SFKVMKSKYVQFSGS

-716 GKSINQYINVDG
+716 GKSVNQYVNVAG
-728 NYNYGAGFYYDFE
+728 NYNYGAAFYYNFE
-741 LFKGINFGVNTG
+741 LYKGINFGTSTG
-753 INGGRYNNIVNGIKN
+753 VNGGRYNNIVNGIN
-768 ANDNTSTRLGMQLS
+768 NTNDNISARLSIELS
-782 YWGDKKVNFWSS
+782 YWGDKKINFWSS
-794 FTASNNKTVS
+794 FDASNNKTVS
-804 SIRPGASTNYWSY
+804 SIRPGASTNFWSY
-817 NNNSNFQFKFKKAK
+817 RNNSNVQFKFKKAK
-831 FYIDLSTD
+831 FFIDLSTD
-839 ITVYQKSAAFPSQR
+839 ITVYQKSAAFPNQR
-853 NIYLVHPSLRKVI
+853 NIYLVHPSMRKVI

-872 EAKLMVYDVFNQN
+872 EAKLMVYDLFNQN

-892 SSNFISETTNN
+892 TSNFISETTNN

>member
-1 MYSFFK
+1 MYLFSK
-7 EKKRLSITF
+7 EKKRFSFTI
-16 FAFLFSLTSF
+16 FAFLFSISSF
-26 AQLTTLSGTVNDT
+26 AQLTTISGTVNDT

-47 ASVNILRAK
+47 ATVNILKAK
-56 DSVLVKTVRTSSKG
+56 DSILVKTIRTSSKG
-70 TFAVSN
+70 EFAVSN
-76 IPAGNYIIMV
+76 IPTGNYIIMV

-92 DFTDKLMLSSEP
+92 DFTDKITVGATPLTLS
-104 STLTIALDTKAHLL
+104 IAIDTKAHIL

-245 KAEAGSNFNQ
+245 KAEVGSNFNQ
-255 FGNGKLM
+255 YGLGKLM

-296 GSGMITEFG
+296 GGGITTEFG

-314 TSGDG
+314 SGDG
-319 DEGGYTGFPNQQS
+319 EEGGSTGFPNQQS

-360 TGSYSKTI
+360 TNAYSKTI
-368 LPTNSIVNNTQ
+368 LPSNSIVNNTF
-379 STQRS
+379 STQRT

-408 LKAASVVS
+408 LKAANVVS
-416 ENTNSFSGGSYI
+416 DNTYSFSGGSYI
-428 PETGAQLNGT
+428 PETGAQLNAT
-438 ARTTSNNTTDK
+438 ARTTSNNTNDK

-466 TISVNS
+466 TISINT
-472 DFNFGDKAQSGLL
+472 DFNYGDKAQNGLL

-495 NVVVKSET
+495 NVVIKSET
-503 IAQNKELAQVTSATS
+503 IAQNKELAQLTSAGS
-518 INGVYTEPLG
+518 VNSVYTEPLG
-528 KNSFLILNYKI
+528 KNSFLIFNYKI
-539 GIAGNISERNTF
+539 GLAGNNSERTTY

-589 NFNIGTGIGAA
+589 NFNVGTGIGSAK
-600 SYSLFDYATN
+600 YSLFDYATN
-610 ASRTVRFT
+610 ASRAVNFT

-629 PKQQKKFVLSYLG
+629 PKQQKKFVLSYVG
-642 TTQNPTLLQIQP
+642 NTQNPTLLQIQP

-663 ISVGNANL
+663 ITVGNANL
-671 RQSFTNK
+671 KQSFTNR
-678 FSFNFN
+678 FSFNYTT
-684 SFKVMKSKYIQFSGS
+684 FKIIKNKYVQLSGS

-709 ASTIDAF
+709 SSRIDAF
-716 GKSINQYINVDG
+716 GKSVNQYVNVDG
-728 NYNYGAGFYYDFE
+728 NYNYGSGFYYDFE
-741 LFKGINFGVNTG
+741 LYKGINFGMNTG

-768 ANDNTSTRLGMQLS
+768 TNDNISTRFGISFSQ
-782 YWGDKKVNFWSS
+782 WGDKKISFWINFD
-794 FTASNNKTVS
+794 ASNNKTVS
-804 SIRPGASTNYWSY
+804 SIRPGASTNFWTYR
-817 NNNSNFQFKFKKAK
+817 NNANIQFKFKKAK
-831 FYIDLSTD
+831 FFIDLSTD
-839 ITVYQKSAAFPSQR
+839 ITVYQKTAAFPSQR
-853 NIYLVHPSLRKVI
+853 NIYLLHPSMRKVI

-872 EAKLMVYDVFNQN
+872 EAKLMVYDLFNQN

-892 SSNFISETTNN
+892 TSNFISETTNN